1 MNIKKY
7 NKQLAYRQLPKA
19 AKRQHTVKKGN
30 ISSLTSSDLDMLNTM
45 SKRLSEQAKELD

>member
-1 MNIKKY
+1 MNIKKL